1 MSTGTV
7 IAARLPA
14 FISKRYVEATVV
26 NWLNELLEELS
37 GEGLMKEQSYERG
50 VIVHDDS
57 WINKPAGLRSIKR
70 IISPDDQRH
79 EYDFEEIEG
88 RIKLTSETVEDSS
101 TTADADSYS
110 LSTVDGITLHS
121 APALAATADLYKDYL
136 WSIQVSL
143 ADVYKDMN
151 FVIGG
156 NSASV
161 AGATAITYLH
171 PLTTQLTA
179 ASIGHSHIVA
189 PDYYL
194 LMQYFGSFTAMTAY
208 TDECPIDDRY
218 ERRITD
224 AWIRFKA
231 EQAATGYSQEELA
244 SYEYYTKVLDKIK
257 AEILTKPSPAKGRY
271 FPSFPKAR

>member
-7 IAARLPA
+7 IAARLPT

-37 GEGLMKEQSYERG
+37 GEGLMKENFYERG
-50 VIVHDDS
+50 VLVHDKN
-57 WINKPAGLRSIKR
+57 WILKPAGLRSIKR
-70 IISPDDQRH
+70 IIHPTDQQH

-88 RIKLTSETVEDSS
+88 EIKLTKETVEDSD
-101 TTADADSYS
+101 TTLDADSFS
-110 LSTVDGITLHS
+110 DSSVNGIKIYRS
-121 APALAATADLYKDYL
+121 AVYDAIADQYKDYL
-136 WSIQVSL
+136 FSIQVSTL
-143 ADVYKDMN
+143 DVYKN
-151 FVIGG
+151 INLIIGG
-156 NSASV
+156 NTASSTTNMTLTWKHALTTALAAASV
-161 AGATAITYLH
+161 
-171 PLTTQLTA
+171 
-179 ASIGHSHIVA
+179 GHTHIVS

-194 LMQYFGSFTAMTAY
+194 IMQYYGTYTAMTAY

-218 ERRITD
+218 ERRIVD

-244 SYEYYTKVLDKIK
+244 SYDYYTKVLAKIQS
-257 AEILTKPSPAKGRY
+257 EILSKPSPAKGRY